1 MTTRN
6 HLPVADRQRTL
17 PCRLHLPVRSRRL
30 FPLLPAIFFL
40 TTGFASSRFTEKQ
53 LEALGK
59 YVGKSYWVVAEEGKK
74 PLFLSAPSPAAP
86 SFLPAAKESFQI
98 TEMLEGSNQ
107 RPYYFYKVKFD
118 SGREGYIDVDSF
130 LEEIN
135 STFATQDP
143 DRGQKT
149 KAAKEAQDEQKR
161 EAWIRAQSWPEHV
174 KEAVLKRKAVLGMR
188 VQEAREA
195 LGKPARV
202 VKVKNVSPLLGQLEQ
217 WIYDNGPVLTF
228 TNGLVTRIQTAGEK
242 TE

>member
-1 MTTRN
+1 MMTRN
-6 HLPVADRQRTL
+6 RLPVADRQRTL
-17 PCRLHLPVRSRRL
+17 PCRLRLPVRSRRL

-53 LEALGK
+53 LEAFEKYIGK
-59 YVGKSYWVVAEEGKK
+59 TYWVVAEEGKK
-74 PLFLSAPSPAAP
+74 LPFLSALSPAAP
-86 SFLPAAKESFQI
+86 SFLPVAKESFQI

-135 STFATQDP
+135 STFATRDP

-149 KAAKEAQDEQKR
+149 KVAKEAQDKQKR
-161 EAWIRAQSWPEHV
+161 EAWIRAQPWPEHV
-174 KEAVLKRKAVLGMR
+174 KEAVLKRRAVLGMR
-188 VQEAREA
+188 IQEAREA

-202 VKVKNVSPLLGQLEQ
+202 VKVQNTSPLLGQLEQ
-217 WIYDNGPVLTF
+217 WIYNNGPVLTF